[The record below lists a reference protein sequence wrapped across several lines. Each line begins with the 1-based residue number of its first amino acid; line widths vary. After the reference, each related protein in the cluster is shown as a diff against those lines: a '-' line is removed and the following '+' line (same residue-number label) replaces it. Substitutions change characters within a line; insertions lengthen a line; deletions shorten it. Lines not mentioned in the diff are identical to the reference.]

1 MSATAAAVA
10 AGAADVAGGV
20 APGDGADGTGA
31 GSALDAAILLM
42 ALGEEEAAAV
52 LRFMEPAEVQ
62 AIGEAMATIDG
73 VSQAEIGRTLERF
86 AGAIT
91 DGSSLGLDSEGY
103 FRDALVRAVG
113 APRANGVLSR
123 LPPSPERSRPAS
135 LKWMHPASVAKL
147 LDGEHP
153 QLVATVLGL
162 LPRAQAGEVLRR
174 LPAERRADLVRRIG
188 KLETLHPD
196 ALAEIDELLQSGL
209 ATDTEVE
216 LTGLGGVDAAAEILN
231 AVGKEAEEAI
241 LEEIDAD
248 DEELGT
254 AIREG
259 MFKFENLLEVDG
271 RSLQR
276 LLRELGGDSLVL
288 ALKGASAE
296 LRAKLLENM
305 SRNAAQ
311 MLEDDL
317 AAKGPVRLSEVEAAQ
332 REILDVAKRL
342 DADGEIQLGTGGEDL
357 V

>member
-1 MSATAAAVA
+1 MSAADASASAAS
-10 AGAADVAGGV
+10 
-20 APGDGADGTGA
+20 ADGDDANEGGA
-31 GSALDAAILLM
+31 GTALDAAILLM

-73 VSQAEIGRTLERF
+73 VSQSAIGQTLERF

-113 APRANGVLSR
+113 EPRANGVLSR
-123 LPPSPERSRPAS
+123 LAPSPETRRPAS
-135 LKWMHPASVAKL
+135 LKWMHPASVVKL

-162 LPRAQAGEVLRR
+162 LPPAQAGDVLAR
-174 LPAERRADLVRRIG
+174 LPAERRADLVRRVGNLGTI
-188 KLETLHPD
+188 HPD

-209 ATDTEVE
+209 ALDTEVE
-216 LTGLGGVDAAAEILN
+216 LTGLGGADVAAEILN

-241 LEEIDAD
+241 LEEIDAE
-248 DEELGT
+248 DEELGN

-259 MFKFENLLEVDG
+259 MFKFENLLAVDG

-276 LLRELGGDSLVL
+276 LLRELGGDSLVI
-288 ALKGASAE
+288 ALKGASEE

-305 SRNAAQ
+305 SKNAAT

-317 AAKGPVRLSEVEAAQ
+317 AAKGPVRLSEVETAQ
-332 REILDVAKRL
+332 REILDIAKRL
-342 DADGEIQLGTGGEDL
+342 ETDGEIQLGSGGEDF

>member
-1 MSATAAAVA
+1 MSDAAPAPD
-10 AGAADVAGGV
+10 GAADEERS
-20 APGDGADGTGA
+20 GAV
-31 GSALDAAILLM
+31 DAAVLLM

-52 LRFMEPAEVQ
+52 LRYMEPTEVQ
-62 AIGEAMATIDG
+62 AIGEAMAAIDG
-73 VSQAEIGRTLERF
+73 VSQREIGRTLDRF
-86 AGAIT
+86 AGAIRE
-91 DGSSLGLDSEGY
+91 GSSLGLDSEGY
-103 FRDALVRAVG
+103 FRDTLTRAVG
-113 APRANGVLSR
+113 ASRANGVLSR
-123 LPPSPERSRPAS
+123 LPPSPERGRPAS
-135 LKWMHPASVAKL
+135 LKWMHPASVARL

-162 LPRAQAGEVLRR
+162 LPRAQAGEVLTR

-188 KLETLHPD
+188 RLDAIHPE

-209 ATDTEVE
+209 AEDVEVE
-216 LTGLGGVDAAAEILN
+216 LSGLGGADVAAEILN

-241 LEEIDAD
+241 LEAIDAD
-248 DEELGT
+248 DEALGT

-259 MFKFENLLEVDG
+259 MFKFENLLDVDG

-296 LRAKLLENM
+296 LRDKLLANM
-305 SRNAAQ
+305 SKNAAA
-311 MLEDDL
+311 MLQDDM

-332 REILDVAKRL
+332 REILDAAKRL
-342 DADGEIQLGTGGEDL
+342 DADGEIQLGTGGEAL